1 MNKTALS
8 LFFLILAFKGFSNEN
23 IQKAFK
29 SKKNSDKV
37 SFFRSLSNEEKAE
50 DIYFFQSEFTS
61 LLKQNQNEYSV
72 KKQFLFALGLINQ
85 IQNQNLEAVSK
96 FNELLNHKKYN
107 LSERETMDIYVATQE
122 CYLKLNLYSKV
133 FDINKKINTLI
144 SNGVDYPLWSYNI
157 QSRLYLQLEQYDKA
171 ISQLKSEI
179 TLLYKNPKRD
189 SLIIPSAYND
199 LGYYY
204 HLKKDYNN
212 ALSYYNKSI
221 QTAIKSLKTTNSFAY
236 ESVLLSSQ
244 SNIANLYLDR
254 NEYKKTISII
264 TEDILPKI
272 ESKNTPLYMQS
283 YLMLGEAYLKTN
295 NLNETKSI
303 IETLQQICC
312 FNEVKLKIQLLEL
325 KSSYFEKKEDY
336 RTSLKY
342 TSEIKHLKDSL
353 LSVQNSN
360 LLKST
365 ELNYFIE
372 NKEKEVAAK
381 NQIIEETEKTNLI
394 IVIIGL
400 IALLTTS
407 FFAFQ
412 NNRRKRLEIE
422 KMNTSISKKN
432 EEIKV
437 SLHEKEILLKEIHHR
452 VKNNLQ
458 IISGILS
465 LQNNSISDEKAKQI
479 LIDGQDRIQTIALLH
494 KTMYQNENFNMV
506 DFQTYINELITYI
519 KQTNITANK
528 KITINQEIENIQF
541 NIDAAIPLSLI
552 INEIIT
558 NCYKHA
564 FENKTEGIISISV
577 KKQTNGLYELI
588 IEDNGIGL
596 PEKFT
601 SFENSKSVGF
611 DLIQGLC
618 QQIDGEIEITS
629 KQGTKIN
636 IQFKEPK

>member
-1 MNKTALS
+1 MNKIALS
-8 LFFLILAFKGFSNEN
+8 ILFLILTVKGFSNEN
-23 IQKAFK
+23 IQKEFK
-29 SKKNSDKV
+29 SKKDIDKV
-37 SFFRSLSNEEKAE
+37 SYFRTLNNEEKAE
-50 DIYFFQSEFTS
+50 DISFFQSEFTI
-61 LLKQNQNEYSV
+61 LIKHYSNNYPI
-72 KKQFLFALGLINQ
+72 KKQLLFALGLINQ
-85 IQNQNLEAVSK
+85 IQNQNLEAISK
-96 FNELLNHKKYN
+96 FNELLNNKKYR
-107 LSERETMDIYVATQE
+107 LSEREKMDIYVAMQE

-144 SNGVDYPLWSYNI
+144 SDGVDYPLWSYNI
-157 QSRLYLQLEQYDKA
+157 QSRLYLQLQQYDKA

-179 TLLYKNPKRD
+179 NLLYKNPKRD

-221 QTAIKSLKTTNSFAY
+221 QTATKSLKFTNPFAY
-236 ESVLLSSQ
+236 ISVLLSSK

-254 NEYKKTISII
+254 KEYKKTIFLIN
-264 TEDILPKI
+264 EDILPKI
-272 ESKNTPLYMQS
+272 ENKNTPIYIQN

-295 NLNETKSI
+295 NLNETKNI
-303 IETLQQICC
+303 IETLEQICC
-312 FNEVKLKIQLLEL
+312 FDNVPLKIQLLEL
-325 KSSYFEKKEDY
+325 QSSYYEKKEDY
-336 RTSLKY
+336 KTSLKY
-342 TSEIKHLKDSL
+342 TSEIKFLKDSL
-353 LSVQNSN
+353 LSVQNLN

-372 NKEKEVAAK
+372 NKEQEVATK
-381 NQIIEETEKTNLI
+381 NQIIEEKEKTNLI
-394 IVIIGL
+394 IIIIGL
-400 IALLTTS
+400 VALLTTS
-407 FFAFQ
+407 FLAFQ
-412 NNRRKRLEIE
+412 NNRRKRIEIE
-422 KMNTSISKKN
+422 KMNTSISKKK
-432 EEIKV
+432 EELKV
-437 SLHEKEILLKEIHHR
+437 SLQEKELLLKEIHHR

-458 IISGILS
+458 VISGILS
-465 LQNNSISDEKAKQI
+465 LQNNRISDELAKQT
-479 LIDGQDRIQTIALLH
+479 LIESQDRIQTIALLH

-506 DFQTYINELITYI
+506 SFQNYINELITYI

-528 KITINQEIENIQF
+528 NITINQEIEDIQF
-541 NIDAAIPLSLI
+541 NIDTAIPLSLI

-564 FENKTEGIISISV
+564 FENKNEGIISISI
-577 KKQTNGLYELI
+577 KKQATGFYKLI
-588 IEDNGIGL
+588 IEDNGNGL
-596 PEKFT
+596 PENFS

-629 KQGTKIN
+629 KQGTKIT